1 MKESIKKKYN
11 NYKIEKWKDKYI
23 NFDLLYKLINDNK
36 EETKIVINEVEE
48 NENSKKEF
56 KNLLKKEIKNFFLF
70 YVDIERKLYL
80 KINERLHKM
89 NTYNSLTK
97 KEIINEY
104 NSLYQI
110 LLISGNLIAY
120 AYINIL
126 IIDDILKKY
135 DQKFENNLYSNFL
148 IEILDCYNS
157 DLAYIFQFKI
167 INEIFIIIDNLIN
180 ELEILFNTNPLEN
193 DSNSSNTIFSTYK
206 MNLEKLFKQ
215 IETLYKKVQSINKKW
230 NIIIKNNDNVLT
242 IENDTKSFF
251 SNIISKDNK
260 FNIYISIFQTWF
272 SLFIYTQFY
281 PSLYYILKNENI
293 KLCGLII
300 GTTYIGEGLSL
311 LIFNYW
317 VKLNFKNPMIYSKL
331 VFISGNIVYYI
342 GSYYQNYFLFF
353 ISTFFFGF
361 GSTIFINR
369 NYIINFI
376 PKRKLSTY
384 LKYLKFFSIF
394 GMICGPLIV
403 LINYCLE
410 KTIIKESY
418 TFISKGRI
426 ISILNLILSLLEL
439 IFIMIFYTE
448 PVDQNFKIY
457 KEGRDPQNLLKKNH
471 FLSLEEQLTY
481 YESKSL
487 KLLDNKLFDLNTE
500 NNFNDSNLV
509 SNKVENLLY
518 IEINGKIRK
527 TFRFIIFYMIFIS
540 LHIYTFIFIIPFLL
554 DKLYS
559 KNDNFYSSIFF
570 IITFSVYI
578 IIYYIHYFI
587 ISRKLSKVFYII
599 LLSIILLIINFLNF
613 FFYRSKDKPN
623 VFIFLTIFSSII
635 IISKILQD
643 EMFYF
648 FIEIIPTDYKMF
660 NIKALTI
667 IYTVN
672 YLGIILAGISSFFL
686 LKENNNAT
694 LILKLIIITDS
705 IIISL
710 LTFSFIL
717 LSKKFKK
724 KAIRRILNSRNSRK
738 IKRTE
743 F

>member
-1 MKESIKKKYN
+1 M
-11 NYKIEKWKDKYI
+11 
-23 NFDLLYKLINDNK
+23 
-36 EETKIVINEVEE
+36 
-48 NENSKKEF
+48 
-56 KNLLKKEIKNFFLF
+56 
-70 YVDIERKLYL
+70 DIERKLYL

-180 ELEILFNTNPLEN
+180 ELKILFNTNPLEN

-230 NIIIKNNDNVLT
+230 NIIIKNNDNILT

-353 ISTFFFGF
+353 I
-361 GSTIFINR
+361 
-369 NYIINFI
+369 
-376 PKRKLSTY
+376 
-384 LKYLKFFSIF
+384 
-394 GMICGPLIV
+394 
-403 LINYCLE
+403 
-410 KTIIKESY
+410 
-418 TFISKGRI
+418 
-426 ISILNLILSLLEL
+426 
-439 IFIMIFYTE
+439 
-448 PVDQNFKIY
+448 
-457 KEGRDPQNLLKKNH
+457 
-471 FLSLEEQLTY
+471 
-481 YESKSL
+481 
-487 KLLDNKLFDLNTE
+487 
-500 NNFNDSNLV
+500 
-509 SNKVENLLY
+509 
-518 IEINGKIRK
+518 
-527 TFRFIIFYMIFIS
+527 
-540 LHIYTFIFIIPFLL
+540 
-554 DKLYS
+554 
-559 KNDNFYSSIFF
+559 
-570 IITFSVYI
+570 
-578 IIYYIHYFI
+578 
-587 ISRKLSKVFYII
+587 
-599 LLSIILLIINFLNF
+599 
-613 FFYRSKDKPN
+613 
-623 VFIFLTIFSSII
+623 
-635 IISKILQD
+635 
-643 EMFYF
+643 
-648 FIEIIPTDYKMF
+648 
-660 NIKALTI
+660 
-667 IYTVN
+667 
-672 YLGIILAGISSFFL
+672 
-686 LKENNNAT
+686 
-694 LILKLIIITDS
+694 
-705 IIISL
+705 
-710 LTFSFIL
+710 
-717 LSKKFKK
+717 
-724 KAIRRILNSRNSRK
+724 
-738 IKRTE
+738 
-743 F
+743 

>member
-1 MKESIKKKYN
+1 MQESIKKKYN
-11 NYKIEKWKDKYI
+11 NFKIEKWKDKYI
-23 NFDLLYKLINDNK
+23 NFDLLYKLINDTQ
-36 EETKIVINEVEE
+36 EETMIVINEIEE
-48 NENSKKEF
+48 NKNSKNEF

-70 YVDIERKLYL
+70 YVDVERKLYL
-80 KINERLHKM
+80 KINERLHKI

-97 KEIINEY
+97 KEIVNEY

-110 LLISGNLIAY
+110 LLLSGNLIAY
-120 AYINIL
+120 AYINLL

-135 DQKFENNLYSNFL
+135 EQKFENNLYSNFL

-157 DLAYIFQFKI
+157 DLAYVFQFKI

-180 ELEILFNTNPLEN
+180 ELEIFFNINTLEN
-193 DSNSSNTIFSTYK
+193 DSNSSNKIFNSYK
-206 MNLEKLFKQ
+206 LNLEKLFTQ
-215 IETLYKKVQSINKKW
+215 IENLYNEVQSINKKW

-281 PSLYYILKNENI
+281 PTLYYILKNENI
-293 KLCGLII
+293 KFCGLII

-317 VKLNFKNPMIYSKL
+317 VKFNFKIPMIYSKI
-331 VFISGNIVYYI
+331 VFILGNIVYYI
-342 GSYYQNYFLFF
+342 GSYYQNYFMFF
-353 ISTFFFGF
+353 FSTFFFGF

-376 PKRKLSTY
+376 PKRKLSLY

-403 LINYCLE
+403 LLNYYLE
-410 KTIIKESY
+410 KIIIKESY

-426 ISILNLILSLLEL
+426 ISIFNLILSLFEL

-509 SNKVENLLY
+509 SNKVDNLLY

-540 LHIYTFIFIIPFLL
+540 LHIYTFIIIIPFLL
-554 DKLYS
+554 DKLNS
-559 KNDNFYSSIFF
+559 KNANFYSSIFF

-587 ISRKLSKVFYII
+587 ISRKLSKVCYII
-599 LLSIILLIINFLNF
+599 LLSIILLIINFLIF
-613 FFYRSKDKPN
+613 FFYLKGERNIFK
-623 VFIFLTIFSSII
+623 FLTIFSNII

-648 FIEIIPTDYKMF
+648 FIEIIPTDYRMF

-686 LKENNNAT
+686 LKESNET
-694 LILKLIIITDS
+694 LILKLIIIIDS

-724 KAIRRILNSRNSRK
+724 KAIRRIFNSRNSRK

>member
-1 MKESIKKKYN
+1 MQESIKKKYN
-11 NYKIEKWKDKYI
+11 NFKIEKWKDKYI
-23 NFDLLYKLINDNK
+23 NFDLLYKLINDTK
-36 EETKIVINEVEE
+36 EETMIVINEIEE
-48 NENSKKEF
+48 NKNSKNEF

-70 YVDIERKLYL
+70 YVDVERKLYL
-80 KINERLHKM
+80 KINERLHKI

-97 KEIINEY
+97 KEIVNEY

-110 LLISGNLIAY
+110 LLLSGNLIAY
-120 AYINIL
+120 AYINLL

-135 DQKFENNLYSNFL
+135 EQKFENNLYSNFL

-157 DLAYIFQFKI
+157 DLAYVFQFKI

-180 ELEILFNTNPLEN
+180 ELEIFFNINTLEN
-193 DSNSSNTIFSTYK
+193 DSNSSNKIFNSYK
-206 MNLEKLFKQ
+206 LNLEKLFTQ
-215 IETLYKKVQSINKKW
+215 IENLYNEVQSINKKW

-281 PSLYYILKNENI
+281 PTLYYILKNENI
-293 KLCGLII
+293 KFCGLII

-317 VKLNFKNPMIYSKL
+317 VKFNFKIPMIYSKI
-331 VFISGNIVYYI
+331 VFILGNIVYYI
-342 GSYYQNYFLFF
+342 GSYYQNYFMFF
-353 ISTFFFGF
+353 FSTFFFGF

-376 PKRKLSTY
+376 PKRKLSLY

-403 LINYCLE
+403 LLNYYLE
-410 KTIIKESY
+410 KIIIKESY

-426 ISILNLILSLLEL
+426 ISIFNLILSLFEL

-509 SNKVENLLY
+509 SNKVDNLLY

-540 LHIYTFIFIIPFLL
+540 LHIYTFIIIIPFLL
-554 DKLYS
+554 DKLNS
-559 KNDNFYSSIFF
+559 KNANFYSSIFF

-587 ISRKLSKVFYII
+587 ISRKLSKVCYII
-599 LLSIILLIINFLNF
+599 LLSIILLIINFLIF
-613 FFYRSKDKPN
+613 FFYLKGERNIFK
-623 VFIFLTIFSSII
+623 FLTIFSNII

-648 FIEIIPTDYKMF
+648 FIEIIPTDYRMF

-686 LKENNNAT
+686 LKESNET
-694 LILKLIIITDS
+694 LILKLIIIIDS

-724 KAIRRILNSRNSRK
+724 KAIRRIFNSRNSRK